1 MSADGHDCEIS
12 SYINSLH
19 PIQHAALYP
28 LIGKLFCHCVPL
40 LEQVLAELGEWHP
53 FQNSRHVRYT
63 PPSARDRHRRIDPGL
78 DWWKGRPLKRDDYEQ
93 QQQQQQQ
100 QQSREKDETE
110 EPATRRPYDE
120 YYLHWYEDA
129 ANFRPPTIP
138 KFQSHPAPQFTQ
150 ERASVSLRNRPLQVI
165 VKIASM
171 ELDPEQDQKSMDK
184 DTSSLS
190 SYDCGVWH
198 VEGSLGE
205 RIVAT
210 ACCYLECTNVQGGA
224 LAFRTSVQEPEDY
237 RQFDHTGVQLMYNL
251 VTEGT
256 LLQPSGSPCVT
267 KQGRILAWP
276 NTKQYCVQPV
286 QLVDSTK
293 PGKRTIC
300 CFFLV
305 DPTVRI
311 RQFLHNKR
319 LGSSKHKSKKQSW
332 THPPP
337 SDQL

>member
-1 MSADGHDCEIS
+1 
-12 SYINSLH
+12 
-19 PIQHAALYP
+19 
-28 LIGKLFCHCVPL
+28 
-40 LEQVLAELGEWHP
+40 
-53 FQNSRHVRYT
+53 
-63 PPSARDRHRRIDPGL
+63 
-78 DWWKGRPLKRDDYEQ
+78 
-93 QQQQQQQ
+93 
-100 QQSREKDETE
+100 
-110 EPATRRPYDE
+110 
-120 YYLHWYEDA
+120 
-129 ANFRPPTIP
+129 
-138 KFQSHPAPQFTQ
+138 
-150 ERASVSLRNRPLQVI
+150 
-165 VKIASM
+165 M
-171 ELDPEQDQKSMDK
+171 ELDPEQDQKTLDK

-190 SYDCGVWH
+190 SYDGGVWH

-276 NTKQYCVQPV
+276 NTKQHCVQPV

-311 RQFLHNKR
+311 RSTATVPPQQEAWVVQAQEQEAVLDSSSSLGPALTSTDPESDSTSAKVTSSGHKDRRTSLLTYKQACERRQRLMTERSACKNHKKKAILVLFALFPYVNTKGDRIRRESTEKSAILHQR
-319 LGSSKHKSKKQSW
+319 L
-332 THPPP
+332 
-337 SDQL
+337 